1 MCGWFLFQHY
11 FYFLSSMQNWIRQ
24 LSLSYGHA
32 QLLKRTPQKTSAL
45 GDTARNIYK
54 NRNLLRRKQ
63 KEKWRDSFDWSSFF
77 SSSVRCSV
85 LLFFFFCRFIC
96 MMIRRNFHPLSQSGV
111 TMSSAP
117 PGNDPPPWLI
127 WVESHHIVA
136 FLLWGKV
143 DEDSFEWKK
152 HHNCTYSKFASP
164 FCGTMNSS
172 WGNHS
177 DLFPAFK
184 FFIFQLSISSPIA
197 LLWVS
202 LI

>member
-1 MCGWFLFQHY
+1 MICVGGFSFNITFIFFLLCRIGYGNSHSRTAMPNY
-11 FYFLSSMQNWIRQ
+11 WSGPPKRRARWVIRQ
-24 LSLSYGHA
+24 E
-32 QLLKRTPQKTSAL
+32 
-45 GDTARNIYK
+45 IYK
-54 NRNLLRRKQ
+54 NRNLLRRN

-85 LLFFFFCRFIC
+85 LLFFCRFIC

-152 HHNCTYSKFASP
+152 KT
-164 FCGTMNSS
+164 
-172 WGNHS
+172 
-177 DLFPAFK
+177 
-184 FFIFQLSISSPIA
+184 QLHILKICIA
-197 LLWVS
+197 ILWYNELVVR
-202 LI
+202 